1 MMAWL
6 SKSTLPL
13 IVIAGLLLGLG
24 GLAFAGLRLVNDMV
38 ETARTT
44 AITERNAFWSGQ
56 IDKANAIVAQ
66 TEAANARETLR
77 IESEATSRVRD
88 AELQLAELEKQN
100 AALPNGDA
108 CGLGRE
114 RVRLLPN

>member
-6 SKSTLPL
+6 SKSMLPL
-13 IVIAGLLLGLG
+13 IIIGALLCGLG
-24 GLAFAGLRLVNDMV
+24 GLAYGGLKQVNSMV

-44 AITERNAFWSGQ
+44 AIAERNAFWSGQ

-66 TEAANARETLR
+66 TEAAKARETLR

-100 AALPNGDA
+100 AVLPDGNA